1 MKKGEVYL
9 VNEVHQELERE
20 DLLQTIKYELK
31 QNHQIMAIFY
41 TGFIE
46 QSYDSNLHLHMV
58 VQPVFYEETLQHKRV
73 IASTFGKVLFFEEDM
88 KQQETIIVHYEN
100 LLKVFITF
108 HDPKMLK
115 PSIDYKKITIID
127 DPYGII
133 SYIYEQSKALSYI
146 LSFEDLDNWR
156 TKFFSSYYEFYGIIS
171 YIYEQSKALSY
182 ILSFE
187 DLDNWRTK
195 FFSSYYEFYRSLQV
209 NESYKARHC
218 LDVMRWLVA
227 TMWMIEDG
235 NKPNDYLDWSHME
248 GNDSVLNTSQK
259 QKLKQ
264 WGLSTSPKELQE
276 VIKSIVEEFY
286 QLHEMR
292 CMKLHLMEDEDY
304 VYRIL
309 SRVKQFGS
317 IKEAI

>member
-156 TKFFSSYYEFYGIIS
+156 TKFFSSYYEFY
-171 YIYEQSKALSY
+171 
-182 ILSFE
+182 
-187 DLDNWRTK
+187 
-195 FFSSYYEFYRSLQV
+195 RSLQV